1 MEFLELRP
9 VKEGWSGDRKYHA
22 FGNDGKEYFLRVSPL
37 EKEERVKLAFAL
49 QQKALELGIPVS
61 KPGAW
66 KIEGDKIFTWEDWLP
81 GEDASKVLPTLSGK
95 QQNHYGQEAGHYLQL
110 LHTLLAQ
117 EGQEDWA
124 TLYNRKIDRK
134 IAAYHACPIQYKN
147 DQAFLEY
154 LASHRFLLKN
164 RPQCI
169 QHGDYHVGN
178 MMFCNGKLFII
189 DFDRHDIGDPWEEFN
204 RIVWCAQLSPA
215 FASGMVQGYFRGEP
229 PLEFWKLLALYIV
242 CNTLASLPWAVPF
255 GKKEII
261 TMQNQ
266 ARQVL
271 EWYHHMEN
279 PIPSWYSPLETE

>member
-1 MEFLELRP
+1 
-9 VKEGWSGDRKYHA
+9 
-22 FGNDGKEYFLRVSPL
+22 
-37 EKEERVKLAFAL
+37 
-49 QQKALELGIPVS
+49 
-61 KPGAW
+61 
-66 KIEGDKIFTWEDWLP
+66 
-81 GEDASKVLPTLSGK
+81 
-95 QQNHYGQEAGHYLQL
+95 
-110 LHTLLAQ
+110 
-117 EGQEDWA
+117 
-124 TLYNRKIDRK
+124 
-134 IAAYHACPIQYKN
+134 
-147 DQAFLEY
+147 
-154 LASHRFLLKN
+154 
-164 RPQCI
+164 
-169 QHGDYHVGN
+169 
-178 MMFCNGKLFII
+178 MFCNGKLFII

-271 EWYHHMEN
+271 EWYHHMET